1 MGDRSDFMRSVFRGL
16 AEGASKRLGF
26 PLSNLQRLM
35 KKALADAS
43 SVSDSQISKALARVP
58 DVREA
63 SAVCRDER
71 IWIEATL
78 TDGQRIQLSVIPLGA
93 RFAPRGAKEVLF
105 HLEPQELAGRAA
117 VRDLIAAIG
126 ALIAHALWAP
136 FLGRLL
142 NPSYD
147 AIAEREGAE
156 VRVDLRS
163 VPAVRAAQQKGLGQ
177 LFDFLELSNLHV
189 TDGALRLTVKLPPIF
204 AP

>member
-1 MGDRSDFMRSVFRGL
+1 
-16 AEGASKRLGF
+16 
-26 PLSNLQRLM
+26 
-35 KKALADAS
+35 
-43 SVSDSQISKALARVP
+43 
-58 DVREA
+58 
-63 SAVCRDER
+63 
-71 IWIEATL
+71 
-78 TDGQRIQLSVIPLGA
+78 
-93 RFAPRGAKEVLF
+93 
-105 HLEPQELAGRAA
+105 

-163 VPAVRAAQQKGLGQ
+163 VPAVRMAQQKGLGQ
-177 LFDFLELSNLHV
+177 LFDFLELSNVHV